1 MDLYR
6 GMDQLRDLTKLYME
20 MKNPRKEEEEWEGS
34 KEDKEEDKKLAKKH
48 NMSLKDWEKSDADK
62 KHDAGEK
69 EEKESKEKESE
80 DEESEDKKEKGKKK
94 SEKEDVKEA
103 EQWIQG
109 AIKKPGALHRQLGV
123 PQGEKI
129 PAGKLSAAA
138 KKGGKLGQRARL
150 AQTLKGLGEGI
161 DFKGAAR
168 EQARRD
174 AEQEKK
180 DKEVPTNKERRLA
193 MGRFRPGASSSE
205 RAEGGRDALKQ
216 KGKVPTKGGQPMFNN
231 FEIMADYLIS
241 EGQVQSVQEASEFLA
256 GAPQEFLKDVL
267 RFAEQRMLFMA
278 YLIET
283 GHCADLTEAASV
295 YDESDPQLIRDVI
308 DSIIAE

>member
-34 KEDKEEDKKLAKKH
+34 EEDKEEDKKLAKKH
-48 NMSLKDWEKSDADK
+48 KMSLKDWEKSDADK

-69 EEKESKEKESE
+69 EEKESEEEESE

-94 SEKEDVKEA
+94 SEKKEVK
-103 EQWIQG
+103 
-109 AIKKPGALHRQLGV
+109 
-123 PQGEKI
+123 
-129 PAGKLSAAA
+129 
-138 KKGGKLGQRARL
+138 
-150 AQTLKGLGEGI
+150 EGI

-174 AEQEKK
+174 AEQAKR

-231 FEIMADYLIS
+231 FEIMVDYLIS
-241 EGQVQSVQEASEFLA
+241 EGQVQSVDEASEFLA
-256 GAPQEFLKDVL
+256 GAPQEFLQDVL

-278 YLIET
+278 YLVET

-295 YDESDPQLIRDVI
+295 YVESDPELIRDVI
-308 DSIIAE
+308 DSIITD

>member
-94 SEKEDVKEA
+94 EVE
-103 EQWIQG
+103 
-109 AIKKPGALHRQLGV
+109 
-123 PQGEKI
+123 
-129 PAGKLSAAA
+129 
-138 KKGGKLGQRARL
+138 
-150 AQTLKGLGEGI
+150 EGI

-174 AEQEKK
+174 AIQAAK
-180 DKEVPTNKERRLA
+180 DKKSPSSKDRRLA
-193 MGRFRPGASSSE
+193 MGKFRPGASSAE
-205 RAEGGRDALKQ
+205 RAEGGRDSMKE
-216 KGKVPTKGGQPMFNN
+216 KGTVPKKGGQPMFNN

>member
-20 MKNPRKEEEEWEGS
+20 MKNPRKEDESDSEEKKEEEMS
-34 KEDKEEDKKLAKKH
+34 PAAKEKH
-48 NMSLKDWEKSDADK
+48 EKAE
-62 KHDAGEK
+62 EK
-69 EEKESKEKESE
+69 EESKEE
-80 DEESEDKKEKGKKK
+80 KKEKDKKK
-94 SEKEDVKEA
+94 EVE
-103 EQWIQG
+103 
-109 AIKKPGALHRQLGV
+109 
-123 PQGEKI
+123 
-129 PAGKLSAAA
+129 
-138 KKGGKLGQRARL
+138 
-150 AQTLKGLGEGI
+150 EGI

-174 AEQEKK
+174 AIQAAK
-180 DKEVPTNKERRLA
+180 DKKSPSSKDRRLA
-193 MGRFRPGASSSE
+193 MGKFRPGASSAE
-205 RAEGGRDALKQ
+205 RAEGGRDAMKE
-216 KGKVPTKGGQPMFNN
+216 KGIVPKKGGQPMFNN

-241 EGQVQSVQEASEFLA
+241 EGQVQSIQEASEFLA

-278 YLIET
+278 YLVET

-295 YDESDPQLIRDVI
+295 YDESDPELIRDVI